1 MMPTKIKVNW
11 GGKLFPFRFSNSN
24 VCAFGTVKA
33 KPELSKDQKINGN
46 SKWIKKSNQS
56 NVIIRDQRCIFQ
68 MRAVSSICMAD
79 RGFTVL
85 ALASHVLCTRYNVVH
100 LLKIK
105 TDFEPNTEWQ
115 GKRCPMNPTEISHI
129 GQNDLSRD
137 IHTYSTHRN
146 RFRARCR
153 SFG

>member
-115 GKRCPMNPTEISHI
+115 GKMPNEPHRDITHRLKRSLQGYSHI
-129 GQNDLSRD
+129 F
-137 IHTYSTHRN
+137 HTSQ
-146 RFRARCR
+146 
-153 SFG
+153 